1 MPRLASALRGSVRV
15 RITSA
20 AAAVVGV
27 ALLLGAIA
35 LVASLHAVLTRE
47 VRVTTTVR
55 ATEMARMVESGGPG
69 AATVAGD
76 EVTLQV
82 LGPAGDVLAASPNAA
97 GLPAL
102 VQLKPG
108 ESRAIEVPFDDST
121 YLAVAAAAGPGRT
134 VVLGQ
139 SLDQVEEPTRALVVL
154 LAVGLPAL
162 LVVVA
167 VTTWR
172 LVGRALAP
180 VDAIRGQVDAISA
193 AALHRRVPQPSTRD
207 EIARLAAT
215 MNRMLERLESAQIRE
230 RRFIADASHELRS
243 PIAAIR
249 QHAEVALA
257 HPDLGDGLAHVAH
270 AESLRMQ
277 ALVDDLLLL
286 AQADEHGP
294 NLRRQP
300 VDVDDLVLAEARR
313 LRDAD
318 ELRVDASGVSAAR
331 VDGDPA
337 ALRRMLRNLVDNAVR
352 HASHQIAFSLSEQD
366 GWAVLHVDDDGP
378 GVPAGD
384 RTRVFERFV
393 RLDDARV
400 GIDGGTGG
408 LGLAIVTEIVVAHGG
423 NVVIEEAPLGGARAA
438 VRLPLHPGLAPGP
451 APGLPPGLAPGPA
464 PGLAP
469 GLPPG

>member
-121 YLAVAAAAGPGRT
+121 YLAVAAAAGPCRT

>member
-1 MPRLASALRGSVRV
+1 MPGIANALRGSVRV

-20 AAAVVGV
+20 AVAVVGV

-47 VRVTTTVR
+47 ARVTTTVR
-55 ATEMARMVESGGPG
+55 AAEVARMVESGGAA

-76 EVTLQV
+76 EVMLQV
-82 LGPAGDVLAASPNAA
+82 LGPAGEVLAASPNST

-102 VQLKPG
+102 VKLRPG
-108 ESRAIEVPFDDST
+108 ESRAIDVPFDDNA
-121 YLAVAAAAGPGRT
+121 YLVVAAAAGPGRT
-134 VVLGQ
+134 VLLGQ
-139 SLDQVEEPTRALVVL
+139 SLDSVEESTRTLVVL
-154 LAVGLPAL
+154 LAIGLPGL

-167 VTTWR
+167 ATTWR
-172 LVGRALAP
+172 VVGRALAP
-180 VDAIRGQVDAISA
+180 VDAIRAKVDAISA

-207 EIARLAAT
+207 EIGRLAGT
-215 MNRMLERLESAQIRE
+215 MNRMLERLESAQTRE

-257 HPDLGDGLAHVAH
+257 HPDLGDGLAPVAH
-270 AESLRMQ
+270 AESMRMQ

-286 AQADEHGP
+286 AQADEHRS

-331 VDGDPA
+331 VEGDPA
-337 ALRRMLRNLVDNAVR
+337 ALHRMLHNLVDNAAR
-352 HASHQIAFSLSEQD
+352 HARHQIGLSLHERD
-366 GWAVLHVDDDGP
+366 GWAVLNVDDDGP

-393 RLDDARV
+393 RLDDARS
-400 GIDGGTGG
+400 GIDGSGGG
-408 LGLAIVTEIVVAHGG
+408 LGLAIVAEIVAAHGG
-423 NVVIEEAPLGGARAA
+423 SVVIDDAPLGGARAT
-438 VRLPLHPGLAPGP
+438 VRLPLLSDAS
-451 APGLPPGLAPGPA
+451 
-464 PGLAP
+464 
-469 GLPPG
+469 